1 VRGARHTDAT
11 LDEWVRFVFDHPV
24 KETAWHFDID
34 APDLV
39 LPPERAADLIAETFE
54 RGAELLRPFTD
65 AQLNQGF
72 WFLVSSGNSNYM
84 CCLTNASVSWPAR
97 KRALRAFVPL
107 FREVMATRCTPS
119 LSHLDEPGTALNS
132 ACYMWW
138 DIVLLCPPLDAR
150 QPREPIHDEV
160 LAVLAEL
167 LEIPHDAC
175 RESALHG
182 LGHWA
187 LNDPAAKTVIDA
199 FLARPDG
206 LRPELLAYARA
217 ARTGCIQ

>member
-1 VRGARHTDAT
+1 MDAT
-11 LDEWVRFVFDHPV
+11 LEDWVRFVFDHPV
-24 KETAWHFDID
+24 TETAWHFDTN
-34 APDLV
+34 APALV
-39 LPPERAADLIAETFE
+39 LPPERAAHLIAETFE
-54 RGAELLRPFTD
+54 RAAELLRPFTD

-72 WFLVSSGNSNYM
+72 WFLVGSGNSDYSG
-84 CCLTNASVSWPAR
+84 CFTDASVPWPAR
-97 KRALRAFVPL
+97 RRALHAFVPL
-107 FREVMATRCTPS
+107 FREVMAMRCTPS

-138 DIVLLCPPLDAR
+138 DIIPLSPPLDAR
-150 QPREPIHDEV
+150 QPRDRIHDEI

-167 LEIPHDAC
+167 LEVPHDAC

-187 LNDPAAKTVIDA
+187 FYDPQAKTLIEA
-199 FLARPDG
+199 FLDRARD
-206 LRPELLAYARA
+206 LRPELLQYARA